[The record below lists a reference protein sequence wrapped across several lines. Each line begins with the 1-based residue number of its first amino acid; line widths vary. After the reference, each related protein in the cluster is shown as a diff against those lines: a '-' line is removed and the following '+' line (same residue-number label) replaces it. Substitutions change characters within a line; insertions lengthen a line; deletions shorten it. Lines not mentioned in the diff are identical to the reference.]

1 LLKGQKLLLKNK
13 LIRNIS
19 FLFVIILFIILIFL
33 LSITKNEDEKS
44 FIKGEMEKFV
54 FSNNKTEDRSIF
66 WFDINNKRIDLTDL
80 NGKVVLVNFWA
91 SWCAPC
97 IEELP
102 SINKLSKKIDQSK
115 FESVIINID
124 KVNKEKSVRIYES
137 LRLDNLKYFYDA
149 NNHLVSYLK
158 VDVIPTTIIYSKNG
172 KELGRLIG
180 EAEWS
185 SSDAVKLI
193 NYFIK

>member
-1 LLKGQKLLLKNK
+1 M
-13 LIRNIS
+13 
-19 FLFVIILFIILIFL
+19 IILFIILIFL